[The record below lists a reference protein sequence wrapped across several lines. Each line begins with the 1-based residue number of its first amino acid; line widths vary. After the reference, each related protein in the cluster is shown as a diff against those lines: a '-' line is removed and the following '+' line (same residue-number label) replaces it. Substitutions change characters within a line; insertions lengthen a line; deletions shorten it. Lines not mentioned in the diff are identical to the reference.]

1 MGQCALL
8 NSGGGTV
15 NVTVLDCNSYVNS
28 VKTLTLEKDAKY
40 IIMQS
45 TMAIIRDGYNFS
57 VSISNNREQ
66 IFNKT
71 NQADAFGRQVKHITV
86 IYKDCKK
93 GDVIRCG
100 TNSGTVDSVDIIAIE

>member
-1 MGQCALL
+1 
-8 NSGGGTV
+8 
-15 NVTVLDCNSYVNS
+15 
-28 VKTLTLEKDAKY
+28 
-40 IIMQS
+40 MQS
-45 TMAIIRDGYNFS
+45 TMAIIRDGYNFT

-71 NQADAFGRQVKHITV
+71 NQADAFGRQVKHINV

-93 GDVIRCG
+93 GDVIQCG